1 MERRC
6 STMINTPLFASE
18 IPCSANPITYDA
30 GLCIGCNRCT
40 VACQSDVLVPSM
52 EKGVHPI
59 VMYPG
64 ECIYCGSCVMDCP
77 VPGAIHLEHP
87 LMNRT
92 KFVSVR
98 VPQK

>member
-1 MERRC
+1 MQRETELYV
-6 STMINTPLFASE
+6 SVV
-18 IPCSANPITYDA
+18 PCSARPIHYDA
-30 GLCIGCNRCT
+30 EKCIGCGRCAE
-40 VACQSDVLVPSM
+40 ACQMDVLIPST

-77 VPGAIHLEHP
+77 VLGAIHLEHP

-92 KFVSVR
+92 KFVPVR
-98 VPQK
+98 KS